1 MMKEK
6 YFDLDPH
13 DQLPAVKILQIIF
26 GILCITATVY
36 YILTGLISSTSN
48 TTLWVAVVFLV
59 FFGIYQILSGLGKT
73 KKYFRLTQKNL
84 TFKQHSVLPAI
95 DIPADKIDKIEL
107 FPLSIKFIL
116 KTTRKIK
123 FRFGI
128 SYPEI
133 IDPVKQEV
141 ISFAENHGISWI
153 EVPEEI

>member
-1 MMKEK
+1 MKDK
-6 YFDLDPH
+6 YFDLEPH

-26 GILCITATVY
+26 GILCISATIY

-48 TTLWVAVVFLV
+48 TTLWAAVAFLV
-59 FFGIYQILSGLGKT
+59 LFGIYQIMSGLGKT
-73 KKYFRLTQKNL
+73 KKYFRITQDSIS
-84 TFKQHSVLPAI
+84 FKQHSVLPVKYI
-95 DIPADKIDKIEL
+95 TSDKIDKIEL

-116 KTTRKIK
+116 KTSRKIK

-133 IDPVKQEV
+133 IDPVKEEV
-141 ISFAENHGISWI
+141 IGFADDNGIPWI